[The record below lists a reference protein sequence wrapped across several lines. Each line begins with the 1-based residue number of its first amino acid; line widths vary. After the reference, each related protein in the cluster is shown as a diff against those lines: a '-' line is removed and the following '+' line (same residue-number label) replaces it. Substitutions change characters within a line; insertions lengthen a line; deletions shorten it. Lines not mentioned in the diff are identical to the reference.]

1 MNVFD
6 YLIVGA
12 GFAGSVLATVPLLA
26 IFFAFQRRLMDG
38 IMAGAIKG

>member
-1 MNVFD
+1 VNSPRYGHVRRQR
-6 YLIVGA
+6 A
-12 GFAGSVLATVPLLA
+12 GTLPPLA